1 MVPGRDYGYV
11 DLGVPVPLAVLAS
24 RKVSVLQLNIAFDEN
39 SGQETRICT
48 DLESTTRCVGTGDQY
63 ELIEARKILT
73 FVYWNVSWRPVKVA
87 SID

>member
-1 MVPGRDYGYV
+1 V

-24 RKVSVLQLNIAFDEN
+24 HRASVLQLKIDFNEN
-39 SGQETRICT
+39 LGQETRRCT
-48 DLESTTRCVGTGDQY
+48 DLESTTRCVGTCDQC

-73 FVYWNVSWRPVKVA
+73 FVYWNVSWRPVNVA